1 MLIAEVCRQVFFQK
15 RDSMQEHKNQEYG
28 RT

>member
-1 MLIAEVCRQVFFQK
+1 MLNAEMCRQVFSLK
-15 RDSMQEHKNQEYG
+15 RNSMQEHKNQEYG